1 MYKRQD
7 EILYDLRQVIFVGQ
21 FESVLDMADN
31 NRRAL
36 FVTDAVVRIE
46 VILVFRK
53 VGRTVHLSDVVV

>member
-1 MYKRQD
+1 MVRRD

-21 FESVLDMADN
+21 FESILDMTDD
-31 NRRAL
+31 NRRTL
-36 FVTDAVVRIE
+36 FVTDTIVRIE